1 MRYNLQLV
9 STFPEIEGI
18 LSLPEGPTRTSA
30 LVEWFQSLF
39 EDEEVPVLVGGA
51 AVELYTAGAYTTGDL
66 DFAGEV
72 TPRVARRL
80 REAGFDKEGR
90 SWRLGDDV
98 FLELPSSSLDPGAR
112 AMRLVV
118 GDRSVLVLG
127 VEELLL
133 DRLAAWKHWGSE
145 IDATNALLLWT
156 QHRGRIDDDRVRR
169 LAVEAGLEEALA
181 SLLDLTPGRQTL
193 PPQEEI
199 KQWAR
204 QRF

>member
-1 MRYNLQLV
+1 MHYNLQLV
-9 STFPEIEGI
+9 GAFPEIEDI
-18 LSLPEGPTRTSA
+18 LNLPEGPTRTSA

-80 REAGFDKEGR
+80 HEAGFDKEGR

-145 IDATNALLLWT
+145 IDATNALLLCT
-156 QHRGRIDDDRVRR
+156 QHRRRIDDDRLRR
-169 LAVEAGLEEALA
+169 LAVEAGIEDSLA
-181 SLLDLTPGRQTL
+181 SLLDVIHGRETL
-193 PPQEEI
+193 PPQQEI
-199 KQWAR
+199 ERWAK

>member
-1 MRYNLQLV
+1 MRKPNQ
-9 STFPEIEGI
+9 IED
-18 LSLPEGPTRTSA
+18 LLTLPEGPARTAA

-39 EDEEVPVLVGGA
+39 EGDVVPVLVGGA

-72 TPRVARRL
+72 TPSVARRL

-90 SWRLGDDV
+90 SWRLGEEV
-98 FLELPSSSLDPGAR
+98 FLELPSPRLDPGAR
-112 AMRLVV
+112 AVQLVV

-127 VEELLL
+127 ADELLL

-145 IDATNALLLWT
+145 IDGTNALLLWT
-156 QHRGRIDDDRVRR
+156 QHRSRLDQERLRR
-169 LAVEAGLEEALA
+169 RAVEAGVEDALA
-181 SLLDLTPGRQTL
+181 SLLDLVRRRQTL

-199 KQWAR
+199 ERWAR

>member
-1 MRYNLQLV
+1 MYYNLQIV
-9 STFPEIEGI
+9 TTPPEIEDV
-18 LSLPEGPTRTSA
+18 LSLPEGPARTSA

-39 EDEEVPVLVGGA
+39 GDEEVPVLVGGA

-98 FLELPSSSLDPGAR
+98 FLELPSSGLDPGAR

-156 QHRGRIDDDRVRR
+156 QHRGRIDDDRLRR
-169 LAVEAGLEEALA
+169 LAVEAGVEDALA
-181 SLLDLTPGRQTL
+181 SLLDLTQERQTL

-199 KQWAR
+199 ERWTR